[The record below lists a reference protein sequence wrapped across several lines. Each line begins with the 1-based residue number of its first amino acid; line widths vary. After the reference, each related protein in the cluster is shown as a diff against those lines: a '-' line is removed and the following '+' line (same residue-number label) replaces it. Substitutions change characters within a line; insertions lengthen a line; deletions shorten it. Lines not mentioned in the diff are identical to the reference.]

1 MGPMDTGRVP
11 RLGMRAGRR
20 PRRVDPS
27 ASRLDLESARRVAT
41 EAGWWG
47 ETLPLVE
54 VLGVLVYP
62 VIEQTGAARRIEVG
76 PGPVSS
82 MDSLEL
88 WEVIESGGLGT
99 APPSPVRIVGFVAS
113 ALTWRSAVTQLGA
126 VEGLGAGLVVRG
138 YGATRLQRL
147 EADAA
152 ELWMVEGGR
161 TAAPTLTV
169 RGRSGPV
176 PTSRRIAAT
185 RLMEEGLFA
194 HALACGALGR

>member
-1 MGPMDTGRVP
+1 
-11 RLGMRAGRR
+11 
-20 PRRVDPS
+20 
-27 ASRLDLESARRVAT
+27 LDFESARRAAI

-47 ETLPLVE
+47 ETLPLAE

-62 VIEQTGAARRIEVG
+62 VVEQTGARQRLEAG
-76 PGPVSS
+76 PGPVGV
-82 MDSLEL
+82 MESLEL
-88 WEVIESGGLGT
+88 WELIESDALGS

-113 ALTWRSAVTQLGA
+113 DLHWRGAINQLGA

-138 YGATRLQRL
+138 HRATRLQRL

-152 ELWMVEGGR
+152 ELWLLEGAL
-161 TAAPTLTV
+161 TTAPTLTV
-169 RGRSGPV
+169 RGRRGPV
-176 PTSRRIAAT
+176 PTSRRVVAT